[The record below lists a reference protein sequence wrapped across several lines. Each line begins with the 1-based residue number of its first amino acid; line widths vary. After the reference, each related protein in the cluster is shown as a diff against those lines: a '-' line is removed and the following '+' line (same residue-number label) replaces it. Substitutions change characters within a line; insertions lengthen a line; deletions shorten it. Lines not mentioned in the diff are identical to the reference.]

1 MKNQRLTQI
10 HDHTATVAGPSLRL
24 CLIQATSSPFGQAQ
38 GVAQGQG
45 YVGLTTGVTLA
56 FRGRQVAGVGMDAI
70 LRLWPGQ
77 TSAWA
82 AWSFF
87 AGHDVH

>member
-1 MKNQRLTQI
+1 MLPGSHNEISMKNQRLTQI

-45 YVGLTTGVTLA
+45 YVGLTIGVTLT
-56 FRGRQVAGVGMDAI
+56 FLGPPGGR
-70 LRLWPGQ
+70 R
-77 TSAWA
+77 
-82 AWSFF
+82 
-87 AGHDVH
+87 

>member
-56 FRGRQVAGVGMDAI
+56 FRGRQVAGVDMDAI
-70 LRLWPGQ
+70 LRQAQDKPSTGCWPR
-77 TSAWA
+77 SIARW
-82 AWSFF
+82 
-87 AGHDVH
+87 